1 MATTDELIVKIR
13 AETAD
18 LRKGLARVN
27 KTLDRTSAKAKTA
40 STAMKGMTRIL
51 ALIGVAAV
59 GKGIVNTIRMF
70 EDLEATVQANT
81 RSLYETAQAMKM
93 IREFTAKTTFQV
105 QEVTAAFIEFRRL
118 GIKPTEEQLRGIGN
132 VAAAQGRGIEE
143 VASAIFKAGTTSIEG
158 LQQLGATVVTD
169 GDKLTITIAGVTET
183 IDKNTDSVLKF
194 IAKVGNTKFDTAIS
208 DRAKTLSGA
217 ISNLG
222 DASAEAAVQIGEGGL
237 TIALVSLTKA
247 MQSSVQ
253 GGDGAFKLLGKALGY
268 ILLTIQEIVAS
279 IAFLKDMLDLG
290 IASAVK
296 TLQTNVLTLFK
307 DLSNIPLI
315 GKFFDVEA
323 AEDNARKAVEA
334 ALKAQ
339 KDAKES
345 SDELTKVKD
354 AKSAVGDTNKYGP
367 ELGMTATRKLGV
379 TGDAGRSTFIKGIK
393 ATSAEIKTIT
403 GVFDSMADSITST
416 TAAFTDKFVTGLME
430 GKGALAGFASFAKDI
445 VKQIISTFIQM
456 AIVNKILNS
465 VFSLSGTT
473 GELATF
479 GRAGG
484 GTVQAGQPTLVG
496 ERGAEIFVPN
506 SSGRIMNNAD
516 SQGAG
521 GGGVVINQNINF
533 STGVVGQVRSELA
546 KLMPQISDTT
556 KAAVLEASQRGGSFR
571 KGLMGA

>member
-13 AETAD
+13 ADTAD
-18 LRKGLARVN
+18 LRKGLDRVN
-27 KTLDRTSAKAKTA
+27 KTLDRTSTKAKTA
-40 STAMKGMTRIL
+40 STAMKAMTRVL

-143 VASAIFKAGTTSIEG
+143 VASAVFKAGTTSIEG
-158 LQQLGATVVTD
+158 LQQLGATVVTN

-183 IDKNTDSVLKF
+183 IDKNTESVLKF

-222 DASAEAAVQIGEGGL
+222 DASAEAAVQMGEGGL
-237 TIALVSLTKA
+237 TAALVSVTKA

-253 GGDGAFKLLGKALGY
+253 GGGGAFNMLGKALGL
-268 ILLTIQEIVAS
+268 ILLVIQQIIES
-279 IAFLKDMLDLG
+279 IMFLKDGIDLLAATG
-290 IASAVK
+290 VN
-296 TLQTNVLTLFK
+296 TLQKNVLTLFT
-307 DLSNIPLI
+307 DLSEIPLI

-323 AEDNARKAVEA
+323 AEDNARNAAAVLRNARVEIEDSSDR
-334 ALKAQ
+334 LNKT
-339 KDAKES
+339 KDATGNLFKP
-345 SDELTKVKD
+345 
-354 AKSAVGDTNKYGP
+354 AP
-367 ELGMTATRKLGV
+367 LGLRDSRKLGL
-379 TGDAGRSTFIKGIK
+379 TGNAGRTTFTKPLE

-465 VFSLSGTT
+465 VFGLGGTT

-479 GRAGG
+479 TPKFAGG
-484 GTVQAGQPTLVG
+484 GTVQAGKPTLVG